1 MFKTKRRSLLCKPI
15 VKRVSF
21 QVLRGT
27 EKQRNRETEKQ
38 RNRET
43 EKQRNRETEKQRNRE
58 TEGDKQ
64 KEKLKSCTF
73 LIYRIL
79 VLYFA
84 SGFAS
89 ASK

>member
-43 EKQRNRETEKQRNRE
+43 EKQRNRETE
-58 TEGDKQ
+58 GDKQ

-73 LIYRIL
+73 LIHRIL